1 MMGKNNT
8 EQLKILEKYLGQ
20 GGAVFRKYCG
30 MSFGAYCNACVSFI
44 FKEGDNKNLYC
55 NGRKETYCPHSISW
69 CYKNLASVPPY
80 LALPSDVIYF
90 DWNLNGEPN
99 HVGFVRERK
108 SCDEIY
114 TIEGNTDAVNSKGQ
128 IVAHGVVAKR
138 TRTTKYVQAIFRPHF
153 KASYKIGTL
162 EVDGLFGYSSIAML
176 QKVLN
181 IDVDGILGQGTVKA
195 LQRKCGVSAD
205 GLWGKS
211 TSKAVQKMIGVKAD
225 GLFGPASVKALQRW
239 INKQAS
245 PSLPD
250 KIMDA
255 CIAQS
260 VWMQNAAYKWESK
273 PTIAKSK
280 YKGTCVTYVAC
291 VLQRLGYLKPGEF
304 VWQSGR
310 GYGDGKVYGTNNR
323 MTVTYWHNVPL
334 KSLKGKLRKGDI
346 VLLDDNK
353 SGEKGGGGHIFIVT
367 GAWSGNNPMIWDN
380 ETAHKGRKSRAY
392 NGNRKVLATVRLK

>member
-1 MMGKNNT
+1 MGKSNT
-8 EQLKILEKYLGQ
+8 GQLNIAKKYLGK
-20 GGAVFRKYCG
+20 GGSKFRKFCG
-30 MSFGAYCNACVSFI
+30 LPAGAAWCDAFVTTI
-44 FKEGDNKNLYC
+44 FAEAGNSPLFC
-55 NGRKETYCPHSISW
+55 NGTKQTYCPTTMKW
-69 CYKNLASVPPY
+69 CEKNLASVPPF
-80 LALPSDVIYF
+80 LALPSDIIFF
-90 DWNLNGEPN
+90 DWEPN
-99 HVGFVRERK
+99 SVPNHIGFVRERK
-108 SCDEIY
+108 DCDAIY
-114 TIEGNTDAVNSKGQ
+114 TIEGNTSGG
-128 IVAHGVVAKR
+128 IVANKLR
-138 TRTTKYVQAIFRPHF
+138 NTKYVCGIFRPHF

-162 EVDGLFGYSSIAML
+162 EVDGLFGCSSIAML

-195 LQRKCGVSAD
+195 LQKKAGVSAD

-260 VWMQNAAYKWESK
+260 VWMKDAAYKWESN

-323 MTVTYWHNVPL
+323 MTVTYMHNIPL

-353 SGEKGGGGHIFIVT
+353 SGEKGGGGHIFIAT
-367 GAWSGNNPMIWDN
+367 GAWSGDDPMIWDN
-380 ETAHKGRKSRAY
+380 ETAKKGRKSRPY
-392 NGNRKVLATVRLK
+392 NGNRKVLAIVRLK